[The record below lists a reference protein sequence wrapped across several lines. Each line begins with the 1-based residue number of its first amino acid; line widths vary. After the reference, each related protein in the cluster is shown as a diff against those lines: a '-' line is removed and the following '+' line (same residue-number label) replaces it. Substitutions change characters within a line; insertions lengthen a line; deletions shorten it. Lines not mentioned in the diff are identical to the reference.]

1 MDGKN
6 SFILYEPFN
15 GLTAMN
21 TNIPDVTNGN
31 LLIAEPF
38 MGDTNFERSVVL
50 ICEHSLA
57 GTFGLVL
64 NQRTDIHLGDVIEE
78 VHADFPLFVGGPV
91 QQNTLH
97 FIHRRPDLIDGSI
110 RVLDDLYWSGDFEQI
125 KRGVNIGTLT
135 ERDIRFFVGY
145 SGWGEGQLE
154 SELEQKAWI
163 VSRTDAEFL
172 FDTPADAFWRG
183 VLKRMGGEYKSI
195 AHYPVN
201 PRLN

>member
-1 MDGKN
+1 
-6 SFILYEPFN
+6 
-15 GLTAMN
+15 MN
-21 TNIPDVTNGN
+21 TIPTSVKNGD

-50 ICEHSLA
+50 VCEHNQA

-64 NQRTDIHLGDVIEE
+64 NQQTDIHLSDVIDDIH
-78 VHADFPLFVGGPV
+78 VDLPLFVGGPV

-110 RVLDDLYWSGDFEQI
+110 RVLDGLYWSGDFEQI
-125 KRGVNIGTLT
+125 KQAVNIGTLT
-135 ERDIRFFVGY
+135 ERDARFFIGY
-145 SGWGEGQLE
+145 SGWSEGQLDA
-154 SELEQKAWI
+154 ELAQKAWI
-163 VSRTDAEFL
+163 VSRTNASFL
-172 FDTPADAFWRG
+172 FDTPTKEFWRG

-195 AHYPVN
+195 AHYPVD